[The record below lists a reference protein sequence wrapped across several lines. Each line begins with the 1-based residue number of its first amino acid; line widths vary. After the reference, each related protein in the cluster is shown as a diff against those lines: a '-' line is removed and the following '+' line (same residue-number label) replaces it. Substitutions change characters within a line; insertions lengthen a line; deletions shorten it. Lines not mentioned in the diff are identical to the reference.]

1 MQEKKVVDY
10 IGSYYAY
17 MGGVDANIFTAGIGE
32 KAPETRYNI
41 CARLKEPSGLEIDD
55 EKNQIKGQFLE
66 LSKPDAKIK
75 VLVVPTNEE
84 LMIARDVMRIGN
96 IK

>member
-1 MQEKKVVDY
+1 MKKK
-10 IGSYYAY
+10 I
-17 MGGVDANIFTAGIGE
+17 
-32 KAPETRYNI
+32 K
-41 CARLKEPSGLEIDD
+41 L
-55 EKNQIKGQFLE
+55 KGQFLE

>member
-1 MQEKKVVDY
+1 MCIRDRP
-10 IGSYYAY
+10 
-17 MGGVDANIFTAGIGE
+17 FGI
-32 KAPETRYNI
+32 
-41 CARLKEPSGLEIDD
+41 EIDE
-55 EKNQIKGQFLE
+55 EKNQIKGKYLE
-66 LSKPDAKIK
+66 LTKPDAKIK